1 VYNVESKINE
11 FRIFLKENHIRSIEA
26 NKYKYQAGIIYSD
39 LFNEAEKMGDYIIN
53 VSEAIAEIEKPV
65 KHKSYPT
72 GK

>member
-1 VYNVESKINE
+1 
-11 FRIFLKENHIRSIEA
+11 
-26 NKYKYQAGIIYSD
+26 

-65 KHKSYPT
+65 KHKSYPI